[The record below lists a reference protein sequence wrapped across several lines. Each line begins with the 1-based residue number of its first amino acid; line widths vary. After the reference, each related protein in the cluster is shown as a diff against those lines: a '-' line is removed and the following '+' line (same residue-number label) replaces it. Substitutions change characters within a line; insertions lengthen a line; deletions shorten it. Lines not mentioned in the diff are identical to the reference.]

1 MSILKK
7 ANDNK
12 SIEYILPEVVVNAT
26 SWLRKFEWRN
36 YWNNYLRYLQMN
48 ALFQPAWMMFET
60 PFQRKITADIV
71 DGTKGFFVRGYR
83 NHSEYKSA
91 LKSFNS
97 MFEGD
102 GALFPR
108 FPQSKSSVPK
118 YHYYGPGM
126 TQSDGGQKFKPVEIF
141 PDEALVNIDPYAHLN
156 PGYTLKDTKLASK
169 RLGEAEDRF
178 YGETIFPVAVTIMGA
193 GHPVAAAGVVSV
205 LRAGDTYRENPDF
218 GIAVSK
224 GLIGNLIE
232 RSSDPQLPQRFNEH
246 PGEVIGGYLS
256 DIPLVAALGIKFL
269 PKTKVILGGKTAAY
283 GTLKFTNK
291 STKFFAVEDTLQNST
306 IAGRAATEIK
316 LSKGPLVNNSVNL
329 SAQRPTN
336 LVPDHS
342 PVLKGLS
349 KAPGPKL
356 AIEEAQFGQKIGKHA
371 QDFGL
376 NPGSPQNRQWLKD
389 LITDI
394 HKNPN
399 EIRQGPWRGLGE
411 VMANGNRAEGT
422 ALFYRKGA
430 DVVVTDLEG
439 NFVTILKDGAT
450 QNLRFQNAEIIFG
463 MPLE

>member
-7 ANDNK
+7 ANDDK
-12 SIEYILPEVVVNAT
+12 SIEYILPEVVVTAT
-26 SWLRKFEWRN
+26 SWFRKFEWRN
-36 YWNNYLRYLQMN
+36 YWNTYLRYLQMN

-60 PFQRKITADIV
+60 PFQRKMAADIV

-118 YHYYGPGM
+118 DHYYGPGM

-156 PGYTLKDTKLASK
+156 PGYTLKDAKLASK
-169 RLGEAEDRF
+169 RLGAGEDRF
-178 YGETIFPVAVTIMGA
+178 YGETIFPVAVTILGA

-291 STKFFAVEDTLQNST
+291 STKFFTVEDTLQNST

-316 LSKGPLVNNSVNL
+316 FSKGPIVNNSENL
-329 SAQRPTN
+329 SAEMPSNPN
-336 LVPDHS
+336 LVPNHI
-342 PVLKGLS
+342 PVLGRPS
-349 KAPGPKL
+349 KALKPGTLSNIETRTWYLEQESRIPSLLDKKL
-356 AIEEAQFGQKIGKHA
+356 SLEQQARQAFELRNQFRTEARELMADRNLAEVLNKTEKNLTWEQLVSKKMQEGYSGDELWKAIIESSQKSRA
-371 QDFGL
+371 
-376 NPGSPQNRQWLKD
+376 SV
-389 LITDI
+389 
-394 HKNPN
+394 N
-399 EIRQGPWRGLGE
+399 ESLGLG
-411 VMANGNRAEGT
+411 
-422 ALFYRKGA
+422 K
-430 DVVVTDLEG
+430 
-439 NFVTILKDGAT
+439 
-450 QNLRFQNAEIIFG
+450 
-463 MPLE
+463 